1 VATTALERETS
12 RIEAERDLYRPR
24 RRVPWRT
31 IVRFAALIFFCAFWV
46 APVVWMVLT
55 SLKPEAQTM
64 VDPPQWFPEKLSD
77 FTLQNYREVINHPR
91 GIDITTAFK
100 NSLIVASLG
109 ALLTVLVDVPAGYV
123 FARMRFPGRNVL
135 FAIVIASLIV
145 PYEILL
151 VPNYVLVWK
160 LGWLNEYQVMIV
172 PPLAGAFG
180 VFLMRQFMMGIPRE
194 LEDAAKLD
202 GAGHARILW
211 DIIIPATRG
220 AIAAL
225 AIFTFIFYWNDFTW
239 PYITISKA
247 DMMTMPIALIQFR
260 QDFAITYGK
269 QMAGNVLSAL
279 PAIIVFLLAQRM
291 IIRSIT
297 LTGIKG

>member
-1 VATTALERETS
+1 VATTRLERDSS
-12 RIEAERDLYRPR
+12 RIEPQPVFYRAR
-24 RRVPWRT
+24 RRIPWRT
-31 IVRFAALIFFCAFWV
+31 IVRLAALIFFCAFWV
-46 APVVWMVLT
+46 APVLWMLLT
-55 SLKPEAQTM
+55 SFKPEAQTM
-64 VDPPQWFPEKLSD
+64 VNPPRWFPENLSD
-77 FTLQNYREVINHPR
+77 LTLENYKEVINHPR

-100 NSLIVASLG
+100 NSWIVATLG

-135 FAIVIASLIV
+135 FGIVVASLIV
-145 PYEILL
+145 PPEILL
-151 VPNYVLVWK
+151 VPNYVRVWK

-172 PPLAGAFG
+172 PAAAGAFG
-180 VFLMRQFMMGIPRE
+180 VFLMRQFMIGIPRE

-211 DIIIPATRG
+211 DIIIPSTRG

-239 PYITISKA
+239 PYITISQA

-279 PAIIVFLLAQRM
+279 PAVIVFLLAQRM

>member
-1 VATTALERETS
+1 VATTTLDQPAADTLSVSEF
-12 RIEAERDLYRPR
+12 DRPR
-24 RRVPWRT
+24 RHIPWRT
-31 IVRFAALIFFCAFWV
+31 IGRLIALVFFATFWV
-46 APVVWMVLT
+46 APVLWMVLT
-55 SLKPEAQTM
+55 SLKPEVQTM
-64 VDPPQWFPEKLSD
+64 TDPPTWLPNKLSD
-77 FTLQNYREVINHPR
+77 FTLANYKDVINHPR
-91 GIDITTAFK
+91 GVSLTTAFK
-100 NSLIVASLG
+100 NSVIVATLG
-109 ALLTVLVDVPAGYV
+109 ALLTVIIDVPAGYV
-123 FARMRFPGRNVL
+123 FARMRFPGRNIL
-135 FAIVIASLIV
+135 FAAVIASLIV

-151 VPNYVLVWK
+151 VPNYVRVWK
-160 LGWLNEYQVMIV
+160 LGWLNEYQVMII
-172 PPLAGAFG
+172 PPLAGGFG
-180 VFLMRQFMMGIPRE
+180 VFLMRQFMAGIPRE

-247 DMMTMPIALIQFR
+247 DMMTMPVALIQFR

-279 PAIIVFLLAQRM
+279 PAVIVFLAAQRM

>member
-1 VATTALERETS
+1 LATTTLDRHATEL
-12 RIEAERDLYRPR
+12 RDVTEYYQPR
-24 RRVPWRT
+24 RHIPWRT
-31 IVRFAALIFFCAFWV
+31 ITRLLAVSFFALFWI
-46 APVVWMVLT
+46 APVLWMVLT
-55 SLKPEAQTM
+55 SLKPEVQTM
-64 VDPPQWFPEKLSD
+64 TDPPRWFPEKVSD
-77 FTLQNYREVINHPR
+77 FTLANYKDVINHPR
-91 GIDITTAFK
+91 GIDLVTAFK
-100 NSLIVASLG
+100 NSIIVASLG
-109 ALLTVLVDVPAGYV
+109 AILTVIVDVPAGYV
-123 FARMRFPGRNVL
+123 FARMRFPGRNIL
-135 FAIVIASLIV
+135 FALVIASLIV

-151 VPNYVLVWK
+151 VPNYIRVWK
-160 LGWLNEYQVMIV
+160 LDWLNEYQVMIV
-172 PPLAGAFG
+172 PPLASAFG
-180 VFLMRQFMMGIPRE
+180 VFLMRQFMMGIPRD

-239 PYITISKA
+239 PYITINKA

-279 PAIIVFLLAQRM
+279 PAIIIFLLAQRM

-297 LTGIKG
+297 LTGVKG

>member
-1 VATTALERETS
+1 MATTVLDRDAS
-12 RIEAERDLYRPR
+12 QAESQYDIYRPR
-24 RRVPWRT
+24 RHMPWRK
-31 IVRFAALIFFCAFWV
+31 IARFAALVFFCAFWV
-46 APVVWMVLT
+46 APVLWMVLT
-55 SLKPEAQTM
+55 SLKPEVQTM
-64 VDPPQWFPEKLSD
+64 TNPPHWLPNKLSD
-77 FTLQNYREVINHPR
+77 FTLANYRDVINHPR
-91 GIDITTAFK
+91 GIDIITAFK
-100 NSLIVASLG
+100 NSLIVATMG
-109 ALLTVLVDVPAGYV
+109 ALLTVVVDVPAGYV
-123 FARMRFPGRNVL
+123 FARMRFPGRNIL
-135 FAIVIASLIV
+135 FGLVIASLIV

-151 VPNYVLVWK
+151 VPNYIRVWK
-160 LGWLNEYQVMIV
+160 LDWLNSYQVMIV

-180 VFLMRQFMMGIPRE
+180 VFLMRQFMVGIPRE

-211 DIIIPATRG
+211 DIIIPSTRG

-279 PAIIVFLLAQRM
+279 PAVIVFLLAQRM

>member
-1 VATTALERETS
+1 VTE
-12 RIEAERDLYRPR
+12 YYQPR
-24 RRVPWRT
+24 RHIPWRT
-31 IVRFAALIFFCAFWV
+31 IARLLAVSFFALFWI

-55 SLKPEAQTM
+55 SLKPEVQTM
-64 VDPPQWFPEKLSD
+64 TDPPTWFPQKFSD
-77 FTLQNYREVINHPR
+77 FTLVNYKDVINHPR
-91 GIDITTAFK
+91 GIDLVTAFK
-100 NSLIVASLG
+100 NSIIVASLG
-109 ALLTVLVDVPAGYV
+109 AILTVIVDVPAGYV
-123 FARMRFPGRNVL
+123 FARMRFPGRNIL
-135 FAIVIASLIV
+135 FALVIASLIV

-151 VPNYVLVWK
+151 VPNYIRVWK

-172 PPLAGAFG
+172 PPLASAFG

-239 PYITISKA
+239 PYITINKA

-279 PAIIVFLLAQRM
+279 PAIIIFLLAQRM

-297 LTGIKG
+297 LTGVKG

>member
-1 VATTALERETS
+1 MAEDRALRGV
-12 RIEAERDLYRPR
+12 DLFL
-24 RRVPWRT
+24 RVLGRAGA
-31 IVRFAALIFFCAFWV
+31 VDGSDV
-46 APVVWMVLT
+46 
-55 SLKPEAQTM
+55 AQTRSANDDESTP
-64 VDPPQWFPEKLSD
+64 VAPEKLSD
-77 FTLQNYREVINHPR
+77 FTLAELQGRDQPSAGHRYHHGVQEQPDCGDAR
-91 GIDITTAFK
+91 G
-100 NSLIVASLG
+100 VAHG
-109 ALLTVLVDVPAGYV
+109 FG
-123 FARMRFPGRNVL
+123 RCPGRIRL
-135 FAIVIASLIV
+135 RAHALSQAEISCSRLVIASLIV

-151 VPNYVLVWK
+151 VPNYIRVWK
-160 LGWLNEYQVMIV
+160 LGWLNHYQVMIV

-180 VFLMRQFMMGIPRE
+180 VFLMRQFMIGIPRE

-247 DMMTMPIALIQFR
+247 NMMTMPIALIQFR

-279 PAIIVFLLAQRM
+279 PAIIVFLARAADDHSLDHLDRNQGVSPGGRRQPHSG
-291 IIRSIT
+291 RSRRDEDVRRFAV
-297 LTGIKG
+297 